1 MKMPLKSTS
10 IPESLTSKAY
20 NALRR
25 DILACQIT
33 PGQELSEGELAAR
46 FNMSKTPVR
55 EALGKLR
62 SEGLVRTYPRRGYQV
77 SPVTFQD
84 LNELF
89 EMRSLLEGRA
99 AELASEKIS
108 TESLAH
114 LVTLAE
120 VVYNR
125 TEHPSIA
132 RFVRANRQFHEAI
145 AIASG
150 NQRLHATVVQVLDE
164 LQRFFHLGAQLR
176 DVGGETSDSHRQI
189 VQALRQRDAEGAR
202 RQVIREVQATQTG
215 LIMALTKQTTSMMEL
230 TPII

>member
-1 MKMPLKSTS
+1 MPLKTS
-10 IPESLTSKAY
+10 PVPESLTTKAY

-46 FNMSKTPVR
+46 FNMSKTPIR

-108 TESLAH
+108 AERLDH
-114 LVTLAE
+114 LMTLAE
-120 VVYNR
+120 IVYNR
-125 TEHPSIA
+125 AEQPSIT

-145 AIASG
+145 ALASG
-150 NQRLHATVVQVLDE
+150 NQRLHTTVVQVLDE

-189 VQALRQRDAEGAR
+189 VQALRLRDAERAR
-202 RQVIREVQATQTG
+202 RQVMHEIQSTQAG
-215 LIMALTKQTTSMMEL
+215 LIVALTKQTTSVMEL
-230 TPII
+230 TAII